1 MNKERKAPV
10 HITLTFGLK
19 LARDYR
25 SEEIVKILGQNPV
38 QEHRGEEDSVKH
50 LLSRAL

>member
-10 HITLTFGLK
+10 HIMLTFGLK

-25 SEEIVKILGQNPV
+25 SEEIVKILGKTLC
-38 QEHRGEEDSVKH
+38 RSTGEKKT
-50 LLSRAL
+50 L